1 MKKVIL
7 LSLVVGLSI
16 FSNASEI
23 NAEQRFKQ
31 SCVVCHTDKLID
43 PAYKGNLVGPPAD
56 EVLTHIKE
64 KPKEKR
70 KSPINQWGSVRAFAS
85 IVCHS
90 AHV

>member
-43 PAYKGNLVGPPAD
+43 PAYKGNLVGP
-56 EVLTHIKE
+56 L
-64 KPKEKR
+64 
-70 KSPINQWGSVRAFAS
+70 AFS
-85 IVCHS
+85 
-90 AHV
+90 